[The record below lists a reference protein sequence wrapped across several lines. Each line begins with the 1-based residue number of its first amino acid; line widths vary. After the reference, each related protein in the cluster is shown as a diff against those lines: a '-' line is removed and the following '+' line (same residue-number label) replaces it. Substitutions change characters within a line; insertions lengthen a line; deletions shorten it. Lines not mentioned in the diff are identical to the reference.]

1 MPGQGQGAGSRKARW
16 TEAPQ
21 PGEGIPLDWFQNLPR
36 TPPPGA
42 PTCPRA
48 EGGQQQGS
56 CPCQQA
62 CGAGFLPE
70 GSQENGGIGK
80 VRLRGKG
87 ACVGSKWGQGRDRR
101 GGGERVETLRG
112 EGGGEA
118 QCRPCQGLLPA
129 LLPGSG
135 NRLKENRKGE
145 KESKQT
151 QRKAWSSERWGCLV
165 WRSHLLG
172 HSQPFCRQTP
182 TTPATQGV
190 CTLTHK
196 HTYTQIQI
204 YRHIDTHIHRHV
216 CVYRHT
222 HTHSH
227 AYIQTQS
234 HTHIHKH
241 THEAHR
247 PMHRYRAQRSEGEGG
262 CWGQRVSI
270 ASSSL
275 TTSLLSPHNTHS
287 SAPRC
292 NYSNTSHALSLS
304 SKLLTWINLF
314 KPHSHSTR
322 RAL

>member
-1 MPGQGQGAGSRKARW
+1 M
-16 TEAPQ
+16 
-21 PGEGIPLDWFQNLPR
+21 
-36 TPPPGA
+36 
-42 PTCPRA
+42 
-48 EGGQQQGS
+48 
-56 CPCQQA
+56 
-62 CGAGFLPE
+62 
-70 GSQENGGIGK
+70 
-80 VRLRGKG
+80 
-87 ACVGSKWGQGRDRR
+87 
-101 GGGERVETLRG
+101 ETLRG

-118 QCRPCQGLLPA
+118 PCRPCQGLLPA

-151 QRKAWSSERWGCLV
+151 QRKGWSSERWGCLV

-182 TTPATQGV
+182 TTPTTWGV

-196 HTYTQIQI
+196 HTHTQIQI

-222 HTHSH
+222 HTHTH
-227 AYIQTQS
+227 TYRHS
-234 HTHIHKH
+234 HTHIFTN
-241 THEAHR
+241 THIRHIDPCTDTGHR
-247 PMHRYRAQRSEGEGG
+247 RSEGEGG

-275 TTSLLSPHNTHS
+275 TTLLLSPHNTHS

-292 NYSNTSHALSLS
+292 NYSNTSHALTLS